1 MDLII
6 AGTDDFRCQALCNE
20 MAALLS
26 IPAIFIGIHAGGHGG
41 RIAWYLPDTTPCY
54 RCIAPERFAA
64 ANGAE
69 NEVNL
74 TAAHGSV
81 IDTQFI
87 DMIAAKVAVAIL
99 ERGKDSASGRFFSR
113 MKNRHEIICRCSPE
127 YEWGNT
133 VWDALLADLPTKPK
147 DFAADLKQQ
156 ALLAMDTIW
165 LQARLD
171 PQCPV
176 CGNHHKPD

>member
-1 MDLII
+1 
-6 AGTDDFRCQALCNE
+6 

-26 IPAIFIGIHAGGHGG
+26 IPAVFIGIHAGGHGG

-81 IDTQFI
+81 IDTQFTT
-87 DMIAAKVAVAIL
+87 L
-99 ERGKDSASGRFFSR
+99 
-113 MKNRHEIICRCSPE
+113 
-127 YEWGNT
+127 Y
-133 VWDALLADLPTKPK
+133 
-147 DFAADLKQQ
+147 FAASFGK
-156 ALLAMDTIW
+156 MDIW
-165 LQARLD
+165 KHSRFLD
-171 PQCPV
+171 G
-176 CGNHHKPD
+176 CGSDDTDR